1 MAEKKEIKSTVVASA
16 YSRVK
21 EQKFSDWG
29 AAQHGALL
37 RYVAVDA
44 MKSAL
49 SMVERNAKLPE
60 DKRDKEMTA
69 ERAMLRL
76 LKQAFEDDTE
86 IVYASN
92 FKKLVVKMGDLQ
104 ENGGYV

>member
-1 MAEKKEIKSTVVASA
+1 MAEKKDIKSTIVASA
-16 YSRVK
+16 YARVK
-21 EQKFSDWG
+21 DQRFSDWG
-29 AAQHGALL
+29 ANQHGALL

-44 MKSAL
+44 MKSAESIVKRNNALPADKQEKEL
-49 SMVERNAKLPE
+49 SVEK
-60 DKRDKEMTA
+60 
-69 ERAMLRL
+69 AMLRL

-104 ENGGYV
+104 ENGGYE